1 MTPLTALSPIDGRYA
16 SKADSLRPYLSEFG
30 LIKARVT
37 VEIRW
42 LQSLADNS
50 AIGELAA
57 FDADTHAFLNSIVD
71 DFSEADAG
79 AIKDIEATTNHDVK
93 AVEYFIKDK
102 FRGNQQLEDSL
113 EFIHFA
119 CTSED
124 INNLSYALMLKDS
137 RELVVAKMQQ
147 VTDSI
152 AELAIAHAD
161 QPMLSRTHGQ
171 TASPTTLGKE
181 MANVAYRLARQIK
194 QIGQVE
200 LLGKINGAVGNYN
213 AHLSAYP
220 EVDWQSHAEQFITE
234 RLELTFNPYTTQI
247 EPHDYIAELFDA
259 VKRFN
264 TVLIDFNRDIW
275 QYISLGYF
283 KQRLKDGEVGSSTMP
298 HKVNPI
304 DFENSEGNLGVANA
318 MLAHLGEKLPIS
330 RMQRDLSDSTV
341 LRNIGVGL
349 AQSMIAYDACLKG
362 VGKLEV
368 NPQRLNDDLDQAQ
381 EVLAEPIQTVMR
393 RYRVE
398 NPYEKLKALTRGNA
412 MTREAMLTFVES
424 DELAAVSDS
433 DKASLRE
440 LTPATY
446 TGNAAE
452 QARAIKDWIAKL

>member
-57 FDADTHAFLNSIVD
+57 FDNETNAFLDSIVD
-71 DFSEADAG
+71 DFSESDAQ

-152 AELAIAHAD
+152 VDLAITHAD

-220 EVDWQSHAEQFITE
+220 EVNWQSHAEQFINQS
-234 RLELTFNPYTTQI
+234 LELTFNPYTTQI
-247 EPHDYIAELFDA
+247 EPHDYIAELFDV

-264 TVLIDFNRDIW
+264 TILIDFNRDIW

-368 NPQRLNDDLDQAQ
+368 NPQRLNDDLEQAQ

-452 QARAIKDWIAKL
+452 QARAIQDWIAKL